1 MKRAIQ
7 YLLIHSFLTKLPRTY
22 FCCLSPR
29 TLDWYLPDIPWQSG
43 NQIWYKYD
51 TGPATGKKKQ
61 LNELINNTIFYLLDS
76 LLCSSSSCIHSS
88 CICYNTNG
96 AFFSECYNQI
106 PSLPLKKPEK
116 KGELMRSMD
125 VDYSDFRS
133 P

>member
-1 MKRAIQ
+1 MIGT
-7 YLLIHSFLTKLPRTY
+7 YLIFLGKVVTKYGINMT
-22 FCCLSPR
+22 
-29 TLDWYLPDIPWQSG
+29 QS
-43 NQIWYKYD
+43 
-51 TGPATGKKKQ
+51 GPATGKKKKQ

-106 PSLPLKKPEK
+106 PSLPLRKPEK